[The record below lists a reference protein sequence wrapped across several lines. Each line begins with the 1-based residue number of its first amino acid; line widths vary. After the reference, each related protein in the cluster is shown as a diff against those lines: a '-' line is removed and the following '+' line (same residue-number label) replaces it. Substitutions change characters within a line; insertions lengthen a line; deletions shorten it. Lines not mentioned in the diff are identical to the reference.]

1 VYALRSCS
9 IARHGLLSATALLL
23 GAARLIAARSKAV
36 VCFDAKQFI
45 MALTP
50 QINQSQRKVEI
61 A

>member
-1 VYALRSCS
+1 
-9 IARHGLLSATALLL
+9 LLSATALLL